1 MAIFK
6 ASGAIASVP
15 GVTLID
21 GLHPEVR
28 TLLQD
33 VVTAAGGS
41 PAPATAAPT
50 GAPTAA
56 ASSTSSSALP
66 SAHAAAIALVLFV
79 GALVPG
85 IGIIGDHKGPT
96 FTPAQGVGAFAL
108 FYVVAQAAERVVE
121 IAMPLCEKIVAAAGG
136 TPKSARVK
144 ARDDA
149 VAAAVSALG
158 GTVAGTAGGPAGGTA
173 GPDGTTAAEAAQ
185 NAADKQAEVDQARAD
200 RTLMSFGATGALG
213 MLLCA
218 YLHADFLSAIGVHFA
233 SGANAA
239 TGLARVVMVAV
250 TGLVVGAGSKQLN
263 DTISTI
269 SKSSAQKATPAE
281 TGGTR

>member
-50 GAPTAA
+50 GAPTAAAA

-158 GTVAGTAGGPAGGTA
+158 GTVAGTVAGPAGR
-173 GPDGTTAAEAAQ
+173 DGATAAEAAQ

-233 SGANAA
+233 AGANAA

-269 SKSSAQKATPAE
+269 SKSSAQKATPSA
-281 TGGTR
+281 TGGTW